1 MRENRRVRSSGKL
14 MLLVDGLVIAGAFV
28 IGALLRDPIVT
39 ALSINRPPKEVLKE
53 IWWMLVI
60 AVIVMPFLL
69 YQFNFYTG
77 GLRRRFAESL
87 WQVVQSSAILGGLIG
102 VLIVFLQLDTSSRLG
117 VGTSFSIMAVALLI
131 RDRAW
136 MRYRRHLA
144 KSARHRELVLFAG
157 SKSDMLALL
166 EDTPERVTDY
176 WDIVATFDFKEHDV
190 EELRAYLDEYS
201 VQRVVFSVN
210 DSEFRKLSRA
220 IEICEVQ
227 GVEAWVDA
235 GFIRTQLAR
244 PDFDSLGG
252 KPMLVLRSTPDL
264 SWALFG
270 KEVMDRLGAFILILF
285 TLPFLIF
292 AYIGIM
298 ITSPG
303 HSPVFIQDRSG
314 RFGRSFRMYKLRTM
328 IPDAEAKLAEVKKDQ
343 GNQMEGPVFKLDVDP
358 RVFKFGSFL
367 RKTSIDELPQLFNV
381 LLGDMSLVGPR
392 PLPVYEVKEFEEA
405 KHRRRLSVKPGITC
419 TWQAGGRN
427 SITSFEE
434 WVDMDL
440 AYIDSWSLWRDISI
454 LLKTVPAVLFSK
466 GAK

>member
-1 MRENRRVRSSGKL
+1 
-14 MLLVDGLVIAGAFV
+14 MLVIDGLIIAVAFV
-28 IGALLRDPIVT
+28 IGASLRDPIVT
-39 ALSINRPPKEVLKE
+39 ALSLNLPPKVVLNE

-69 YQFNFYTG
+69 YQFNFYASD
-77 GLRRRFAESL
+77 LRKKFSYSL
-87 WQVVQSSAILGGLIG
+87 WVVVQSSAILGGLIG
-102 VLIVFLQLDTSSRLG
+102 ALVIFLQLDASSRLA
-117 VGTSFSIMAVALLI
+117 VGTSFSILVIALLI
-131 RDRAW
+131 RDRLW
-136 MRYRRHLA
+136 IRYRRHLA
-144 KSARHRELVLFAG
+144 KSDRYRELVLFAG
-157 SKSDMLALL
+157 SASDMESLL
-166 EDTPERVTDY
+166 GDTPENITDY
-176 WDIVATFDFKEHDV
+176 WDIVATFDFKKHDV
-190 EELRAYLDEYS
+190 EELRNYLDEYS
-201 VQRVVFSVN
+201 VQRVVFSVD

-220 IEICEVQ
+220 IEICEIQ
-227 GVEAWVDA
+227 GVEAWVNA

-264 SWALFG
+264 SWELFG
-270 KEVMDRLGAFILILF
+270 KEVLDRLGAFILILF
-285 TLPFLIF
+285 ALPFLVV

-298 ITSPG
+298 FTSPG
-303 HSPVFIQDRSG
+303 HSPIFIQDRSG
-314 RFGRSFRMYKLRTM
+314 RFGKSFRMYKLRTM

-343 GNQMEGPVFKLDVDP
+343 GNQMEGPVFKLDADP

-440 AYIDSWSLWRDISI
+440 EYIDSWSLWKDISI
-454 LLKTVPAVLFSK
+454 LLRTIPAVLFSK